1 LAISR
6 YLLQLQVVYK
16 QFIHDICSKFT
27 LLLVHLILHIS
38 PHHIVCVLSNL
49 IKRLLYCIV
58 LYCTVPIFAL
68 TVYHPSSRLDLNLI
82 CFTNPLLHSKFL
94 ATFWSALTDLG
105 LGSDLHLLATCVFG
119 ANRKRIMQLPIVTL
133 DISYFFSRYWRLK
146 LENGLFSRPYFVWG
160 LRWETS

>member
-1 LAISR
+1 MTLKTLRSAIPISHSYWLSR
-6 YLLQLQVVYK
+6 AIY
-16 QFIHDICSKFT
+16 CSYTWFT
-27 LLLVHLILHIS
+27 NSSSTTSVQSSLSLFTSSCTYHLI
-38 PHHIVCVLSNL
+38 
-49 IKRLLYCIV
+49 
-58 LYCTVPIFAL
+58 TVPIFAL

-133 DISYFFSRYWRLK
+133 DISY
-146 LENGLFSRPYFVWG
+146 LFRDIDV
-160 LRWETS
+160 